1 MVPSEIAPWDKSCC
15 WQRKQER
22 QDCWERILILILWTH
37 NETQVKWVVGKWT
50 QVCELKVS
58 EIWFLLFKWPRFKI
72 SETSFSTSVLEGTYV
87 TRFIKLI
94 FRNQRKTSSGSN
106 LWQFTFAQPCQLEQS
121 ILFSCLR
128 TASEIWIYSK
138 CISYEKQLNR
148 KLNWEFLDYS
158 CTWYEKIRKKFPKTN
173 GLE

>member
-1 MVPSEIAPWDKSCC
+1 MKHRWNELLENERRFVSWKS
-15 WQRKQER
+15 QRFDFYHLNGLDLR
-22 QDCWERILILILWTH
+22 L
-37 NETQVKWVVGKWT
+37 VK
-50 QVCELKVS
+50 
-58 EIWFLLFKWPRFKI
+58 LF
-72 SETSFSTSVLEGTYV
+72 FSTSVLEGTYV
-87 TRFIKLI
+87 TRFVKLV

-138 CISYEKQLNR
+138 CISSEKQLNR
-148 KLNWEFLDYS
+148 RLNWEFLDYS

-173 GLE
+173 RIQ